1 MTQKKNANNIVASI
15 KENKELLILILIFV
29 IGEIAYIFNFSPII
43 IDGLILIVSL
53 GYLVIKILDR
63 DHGEQNS
70 NHEFK
75 RTFESISP
83 VLASGALVVFSILLM
98 MCLIQNKFIN
108 LIAEILTLVLIVVI
122 ETVKSFV

>member
-53 GYLVIKILDR
+53 GYLVIKRRKFYQIKQLKKYLYKNINDTYIDNFKILDR

-83 VLASGALVVFSILLM
+83 VLKLSNLL
-98 MCLIQNKFIN
+98 CK
-108 LIAEILTLVLIVVI
+108 
-122 ETVKSFV
+122 